1 MLASGAAFTEGYIYT
16 LHDHLHDVLYII
28 ACFLVIEMTYNLD
41 IRRKWDKNFSVI
53 ELVEEKPGYNIV
65 YW

>member
-1 MLASGAAFTEGYIYT
+1 MTTCMMYINYM
-16 LHDHLHDVLYII
+16 YII
-28 ACFLVIEMTYNLD
+28 ACILVIEMTYNLD